1 MADYIP
7 DIEAL
12 LPQGPPFVMVDEL
25 LAADVSGASTRYR
38 VTADNPMVDNGEFG
52 AGGLIENIAQTA
64 AAGAGFV
71 ARAAGG
77 KVSSGAI
84 VSVSNLEIARFA
96 AVGEELVTAVT
107 ITGRVADIIVI
118 SGTITCG
125 QDLIARGEM
134 KILTGV

>member
-7 DIEAL
+7 DIKAL

-25 LAADVSGASTRYR
+25 VVADNSGASTRYR
-38 VTADNPMVDNGEFG
+38 VTADNPMVADGQFG

-71 ARAAGG
+71 AQAAGG

-84 VSVSNLEIARFA
+84 VSVSNLEILRLP
-96 AVGEELVTAVT
+96 AVGDELVTAVT
-107 ITGRVADIIVI
+107 ITSRVADIIVI

-125 QDLIARGEM
+125 QDVIARGEM

>member
-7 DIEAL
+7 DIKAL

-25 LAADVSGASTRYR
+25 LAADISGASTRYR
-38 VTADNPMVDNGEFG
+38 VTADNPMVENGQFG

-71 ARAAGG
+71 GRAAGG

-84 VSVSNLEIARFA
+84 VSISNLEITRLA

-107 ITGRVADIIVI
+107 ITARVADIIVI

-125 QDLIARGEM
+125 QDLIAGGEM